1 MSALDK
7 FVTAVI
13 QSDSNYQELDRIYV
27 ENRIHALIGDGNTV
41 KEKDDQLLNL
51 RTALIET
58 AIRNGKIENSL
69 SDRDIL
75 DAELM
80 DLLTPLP
87 SVINATF
94 WNLYQKSPKTA
105 TDYFYKVS
113 RENDYI
119 KTQAIAKNISFPVKS
134 DYGDL
139 EITINLS
146 KPEKDPKAI
155 AAAAKQKNRSSYPL
169 DQLCLEN
176 EGYLGRLDYPA
187 RSNHRII
194 RLTLGGETWGFQY
207 SPYAYFQEH
216 SIFLS
221 KIHRPMVI
229 NRHTFSNLLE
239 IVHIFPEYF
248 VGSNADLPIIGGSML
263 SHDHYQGGRH
273 LFPMMKAKIDRPID
287 LGISG
292 ITAGIVKWPMST
304 IRLISENQEQLA
316 ETVNLIHEKWMNYS
330 DETVDL
336 RAYTKGVRHHTVTP
350 IVHFENGK
358 YIFDIV
364 LRDNQTSAEYP
375 DGIFHPHQD
384 VQHIK
389 KENIGLIEVMGR
401 AILPARLKKELKEVS
416 SYLLE
421 EPNKIA
427 DYHRKWADNLKKQ
440 YSFKK
445 DNVDTILNKEVGLTF
460 ARVLEDAG
468 VFKWNQRGQ
477 LAFDRF
483 VKNLKSI

>member
-51 RTALIET
+51 RTALIEA

-194 RLTLGGETWGFQY
+194 R
-207 SPYAYFQEH
+207 
-216 SIFLS
+216 
-221 KIHRPMVI
+221 
-229 NRHTFSNLLE
+229 
-239 IVHIFPEYF
+239 
-248 VGSNADLPIIGGSML
+248 
-263 SHDHYQGGRH
+263 
-273 LFPMMKAKIDRPID
+273 
-287 LGISG
+287 
-292 ITAGIVKWPMST
+292 
-304 IRLISENQEQLA
+304 
-316 ETVNLIHEKWMNYS
+316 
-330 DETVDL
+330 
-336 RAYTKGVRHHTVTP
+336 
-350 IVHFENGK
+350 
-358 YIFDIV
+358 
-364 LRDNQTSAEYP
+364 
-375 DGIFHPHQD
+375 
-384 VQHIK
+384 
-389 KENIGLIEVMGR
+389 
-401 AILPARLKKELKEVS
+401 
-416 SYLLE
+416 
-421 EPNKIA
+421 
-427 DYHRKWADNLKKQ
+427 
-440 YSFKK
+440 
-445 DNVDTILNKEVGLTF
+445 
-460 ARVLEDAG
+460 
-468 VFKWNQRGQ
+468 
-477 LAFDRF
+477 
-483 VKNLKSI
+483 